1 MGINKLVRG
10 KKSRLEL
17 LYPELYTC
25 LQLQRPKEI
34 KQGPVTV
41 SFTEQGYLGI
51 RQLAA
56 KYNQNEA
63 EFFEDVSLALAWALK
78 DGIFSGVASSAELI
92 GSLLFRCKEMRTWIF
107 KCIALTG
114 QIKWE
119 IESLKGAC
127 RTTLLKSVGED
138 FIGESV
144 ADLGYNYTKRMSLNK
159 ISTDYLVRQ
168 IIKYLKEGSTK
179 PNNIGYRR
187 ESQVEIPAE
196 CARYIKNALKR
207 EALENQGIEKLLF
220 TGVGR
225 NIVGYS
231 ISKFT
236 DSLVSFY
243 KHGVL
248 PEGANILESAIKMR
262 REGVK
267 LFSEILNL
275 HAQLQIF
282 CEIVRRTRAGVIDA
296 TGSLNSA
303 MEESLP
309 NEHIKK

>member
-17 LYPELYTC
+17 LYPELYTL

-51 RQLAA
+51 RQLAT
-56 KYNQNEA
+56 KYNQSEA

-114 QIKWE
+114 QINWE
-119 IESLKGAC
+119 IKSLKGAC

-196 CARYIKNALKR
+196 RAAIPVVFLNNAICDEYTNDLFVETTKSDEQNQWYLAYQSIKR
-207 EALENQGIEKLLF
+207 EYNCIADGILKL
-220 TGVGR
+220 
-225 NIVGYS
+225 
-231 ISKFT
+231 
-236 DSLVSFY
+236 
-243 KHGVL
+243 
-248 PEGANILESAIKMR
+248 
-262 REGVK
+262 
-267 LFSEILNL
+267 
-275 HAQLQIF
+275 
-282 CEIVRRTRAGVIDA
+282 
-296 TGSLNSA
+296 
-303 MEESLP
+303 
-309 NEHIKK
+309 